1 METTHPTARDFVWEM
16 LRTGIALGDLA
27 ESLIDAL
34 PAHAY
39 PGEDHGEVV
48 LDMMAGSI
56 QPAVDAAG
64 PDTVERVIALMAA
77 AYDRVLTD
85 LEAARDIREA
95 ARRPP
100 RRVAS

>member
-1 METTHPTARDFVWEM
+1 METTQPTAREFVWEM
-16 LRTGIALGDLA
+16 LRTGIALGELA

-34 PAHAY
+34 PDDAY

-64 PDTVERVIALMAA
+64 TDIVEQVIALMGA
-77 AYDRVLTD
+77 AYDRVITD
-85 LEAARDIREA
+85 LEAARDIRKQREA
-95 ARRPP
+95 GRGG
-100 RRVAS
+100 